1 MNEPIKDKWT
11 VPLYTR
17 RDGNNRCWVMRGK
30 TSICRT
36 FGKPK
41 TAEANAHLIASAPTL
56 KQQRDDLL
64 EACKLLLVTLLDAGY
79 DPEIS
84 RVEEIAKAAIAKCEA

>member
-1 MNEPIKDKWT
+1 MDKFTKGEWT

-17 RDGNNRCWVMRGK
+17 RDGKNRCWVMRGK

-41 TAEANAHLIASAPTL
+41 TAEANAHLIASAPAL

-64 EACKLLLVTLLDAGY
+64 TACKNLLIFSGCDSTCSDRKEAQNQ
-79 DPEIS
+79 
-84 RVEEIAKAAIAKCEA
+84 AKAAIAKCEA